1 MQIILQPIANDVAF
15 SNYNKTI
22 IQSTDLAT
30 IKPFLS
36 DTELDLLKKQPSGEE
51 FQKETLYYSTEI
63 NDLFQVQKLL

>member
-36 DTELDLLKKQPSGEE
+36 DTE
-51 FQKETLYYSTEI
+51 